1 MPFSQV
7 IRAGVRAG
15 VDAVVIE
22 TMTDLHELK
31 AAVLAARECCDL
43 PVLATAAFGENGRL
57 LTGGDG
63 AALVSLLEGL
73 GVSALGLNCGAGP
86 LQLSAT
92 VEGLLE
98 LASVPVIFKPN
109 AGMPRPEPDGT
120 IRYDIDADTFARA
133 VAEMVRKGV
142 RVAGGCCGTT
152 PEHIARLHAACGE
165 WKPAAGSAKGQI
177 WISSGAQALDVSAV
191 DLREIT
197 AIAVPED
204 PDDLLDEVFD
214 RQDEG
219 EPLLRLDFSESGLD
233 PLEAVEAV
241 QEVSRLPLWLEG
253 AEAARLERE
262 LAAALEEARR
272 RGEALR
278 AARQEAAAALEARI
292 QEELAQLDMPKVRFR
307 VEFAPKPGEWAMDE
321 TGMDQVQFLM
331 SANVGEDLKPIQKIA
346 SGGELARIMLAL
358 KNVLAENDQV
368 GTMVFDE
375 VDTGVSGR
383 AAQKVAE
390 KLAQVAR
397 AKQVLCVTHLP
408 QLAAMADVH
417 FSVEKG
423 EQDGRTFTRV
433 ERLDRDRRTRE
444 LARLTSG
451 DHLTGAALAAA
462 GELLDSAERFKQ
474 EMLRKS

>member
-1 MPFSQV
+1 MELKQCLDSRILLLDGGTGTLLQARGLKSGESPERWNVERREEMVAIHRAYYEAGADLVLANTFGANRLKLRNCPYSVEEVVTAAVDNLRTARDQAGRGWLGLDVGPTGRLMAPMGELDFDQAVDAFSQV

-120 IRYDIDADTFARA
+120 VRYDIDADTFARA

-191 DLREIT
+191 DLREIA

-253 AEAARLERE
+253 AEAARLER
-262 LAAALEEARR
+262 
-272 RGEALR
+272 ALR
-278 AARQEAAAALEARI
+278 RCNG
-292 QEELAQLDMPKVRFR
+292 K
-307 VEFAPKPGEWAMDE
+307 AMV
-321 TGMDQVQFLM
+321 TVP
-331 SANVGEDLKPIQKIA
+331 AGED
-346 SGGELARIMLAL
+346 G
-358 KNVLAENDQV
+358 
-368 GTMVFDE
+368 
-375 VDTGVSGR
+375 
-383 AAQKVAE
+383 
-390 KLAQVAR
+390 
-397 AKQVLCVTHLP
+397 LP
-408 QLAAMADVH
+408 QLL
-417 FSVEKG
+417 
-423 EQDGRTFTRV
+423 GRYGGVAWEMESGALT
-433 ERLDRDRRTRE
+433 DYRRTQG
-444 LARLTSG
+444 TN
-451 DHLTGAALAAA
+451 
-462 GELLDSAERFKQ
+462 
-474 EMLRKS
+474 

>member
-1 MPFSQV
+1 MELKQYLDSRILLLDGGTGTLLQARGLKSGESPERWNVERREEMVAIHRAYYEAGADLVLANTFGANRLKLRNCPYPVEEVVTAAVDNLRTARDQAGRGWLGLDVGPTGRLMAPMGELDFDQAVDAFSQV

-120 IRYDIDADTFARA
+120 VRYDIDADTFARA

-191 DLREIT
+191 DLREIA

-253 AEAARLERE
+253 AEAARLER
-262 LAAALEEARR
+262 
-272 RGEALR
+272 ALR
-278 AARQEAAAALEARI
+278 RCNG
-292 QEELAQLDMPKVRFR
+292 K
-307 VEFAPKPGEWAMDE
+307 AMV
-321 TGMDQVQFLM
+321 TVP
-331 SANVGEDLKPIQKIA
+331 AGEDGLPELLGQYGGVA
-346 SGGELARIMLAL
+346 WEAESGAL
-358 KNVLAENDQV
+358 TDY
-368 GTMVFDE
+368 
-375 VDTGVSGR
+375 
-383 AAQKVAE
+383 
-390 KLAQVAR
+390 
-397 AKQVLCVTHLP
+397 
-408 QLAAMADVH
+408 
-417 FSVEKG
+417 
-423 EQDGRTFTRV
+423 
-433 ERLDRDRRTRE
+433 RRTQG
-444 LARLTSG
+444 TN
-451 DHLTGAALAAA
+451 
-462 GELLDSAERFKQ
+462 
-474 EMLRKS
+474 

>member
-1 MPFSQV
+1 MELKQYLDSRILLLDGGTGTLLQARGLKSGESPERWNVERREEMVAIHRAYYEAGADLVLANTFGANRLKLRNCPYSVEEVVTAAVDNLCAARDQAGRGWLGLDVGPTGRLMAPMGELDFDQAVDAFSQV

-120 IRYDIDADTFARA
+120 VRYDIDADAFARA

-191 DLREIT
+191 DLREIA

-253 AEAARLERE
+253 AEAARLER
-262 LAAALEEARR
+262 
-272 RGEALR
+272 ALR
-278 AARQEAAAALEARI
+278 RCNG
-292 QEELAQLDMPKVRFR
+292 K
-307 VEFAPKPGEWAMDE
+307 AMV
-321 TGMDQVQFLM
+321 TVP
-331 SANVGEDLKPIQKIA
+331 AGED
-346 SGGELARIMLAL
+346 G
-358 KNVLAENDQV
+358 
-368 GTMVFDE
+368 
-375 VDTGVSGR
+375 
-383 AAQKVAE
+383 
-390 KLAQVAR
+390 
-397 AKQVLCVTHLP
+397 LP
-408 QLAAMADVH
+408 QLL
-417 FSVEKG
+417 
-423 EQDGRTFTRV
+423 GRYGGVAWEAESGALT
-433 ERLDRDRRTRE
+433 DYRRTDG
-444 LARLTSG
+444 T
-451 DHLTGAALAAA
+451 
-462 GELLDSAERFKQ
+462 K
-474 EMLRKS
+474 